1 MRVTSAAC
9 CGLSTFFLQSNV
21 LVIWVLHVL
30 PDLLLNSII
39 GHPVDFYQHQ
49 LYILALHPD
58 CFAHWEIWGNRKKK
72 EKKKKGKCP
81 RGLSDYKKHHTSDS
95 WTRTTGLLFFAA
107 RAMISSETRHRH
119 LAFAPE
125 LDQSQS
131 VFHLGIKYWLRVH
144 WIHTNLRLKQPLP
157 IVAAEMLLYYWG
169 KLQILC
175 IYVATTIT
183 NTDRS
188 TWLARAP
195 SADSLSFCLMA
206 MYICT
211 QQTYVVFNKLPPFII
226 TVDFKHSDWVR
237 LIVLSLQ
244 LVWCCCYRG
253 HSQGFSPYDHLNS
266 RDDIPL
272 YTTHGRFE
280 ATNGRPYVSPN
291 LQIFEGFT

>member
-1 MRVTSAAC
+1 M
-9 CGLSTFFLQSNV
+9 
-21 LVIWVLHVL
+21 
-30 PDLLLNSII
+30 
-39 GHPVDFYQHQ
+39 
-49 LYILALHPD
+49 
-58 CFAHWEIWGNRKKK
+58 
-72 EKKKKGKCP
+72 P

-95 WTRTTGLLFFAA
+95 RTRTTGLLFFAA
-107 RAMISSETRHRH
+107 RATISSETRHQR

-131 VFHLGIKYWLRVH
+131 VFHLGIKYWLSSLNSHKIWEWNSRSH
-144 WIHTNLRLKQPLP
+144 SSRNASLRS
-157 IVAAEMLLYYWG
+157 YYWE
-169 KLQILC
+169 KRQTLC
-175 IYVATTIT
+175 IYVATMII

-195 SADSLSFCLMA
+195 SADSFCLMA

-211 QQTYVVFNKLPPFII
+211 QQTYLVFNKLPPFIII

-253 HSQGFSPYDHLNS
+253 RSQGFSPYDHLNS

-291 LQIFEGFT
+291 VQIFQGFT